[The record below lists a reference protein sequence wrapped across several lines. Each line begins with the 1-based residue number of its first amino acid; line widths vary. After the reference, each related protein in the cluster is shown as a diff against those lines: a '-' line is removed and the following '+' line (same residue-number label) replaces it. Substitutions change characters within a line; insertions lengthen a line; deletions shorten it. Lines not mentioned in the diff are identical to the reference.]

1 MPKKRRKKRKRNE
14 IVVAAPSFR
23 SEKEALLKDTTGVE
37 ALDVFKVSGKIGRRL
52 SGLMI
57 AVGAL
62 LSLLFVVSIL
72 TSLEFIFS
80 NPFFVGALGFLGA
93 VNIFCGLMLLAK
105 K

>member
-1 MPKKRRKKRKRNE
+1 MPQKKRKRENANE
-14 IVVAAPSFR
+14 IVVAAPHFR
-23 SEKEALLKDTTGVE
+23 SEKDALLKDTTGAE
-37 ALDVFKVSGKIGRRL
+37 ALDVFKVSEKIGRRL

-57 AVGAL
+57 VVGAL
-62 LSLLFVVSIL
+62 LSILSVVSIL
-72 TSLEFIFS
+72 TSVEFTFS

>member
-14 IVVAAPSFR
+14 IVVAAPHFR

>member
-1 MPKKRRKKRKRNE
+1 MPKKRKKRKD
-14 IVVAAPSFR
+14 IVVPAPHFR

-37 ALDVFKVSGKIGRRL
+37 AFDVFKVSEKIGRRL

-62 LSLLFVVSIL
+62 LSLFSLVSIL
-72 TSLEFIFS
+72 TSIKFTFS
-80 NPFFVGALGFLGA
+80 NPIFLGALGFLGA
-93 VNIFCGLMLLAK
+93 INIFCGLMLLAK

>member
-1 MPKKRRKKRKRNE
+1 MPKKKRKRKE
-14 IVVAAPSFR
+14 IVVAAPHFR

-37 ALDVFKVSGKIGRRL
+37 ALDVFKVSEKIGRRL

-62 LSLLFVVSIL
+62 LSLLSVVSIL
-72 TSLEFIFS
+72 ISIDIFS
-80 NPFFVGALGFLGA
+80 NPLFIGALGFLGA
-93 VNIFCGLMLLAK
+93 INIFCGLVLLAK